1 MMVSIELTVLL
12 TTTGAGVGVGA
23 GAGVGVGAGLGVGA
37 GVGVEAGLV
46 VTSGVAV
53 GVPTD
58 VEVVPV
64 ATVVVDVMPAGLLA
78 VLAVST
84 AVAIVPT
91 ADVKAFDIAL
101 PT

>member
-1 MMVSIELTVLL
+1 MGE
-12 TTTGAGVGVGA
+12 GVGA
-23 GAGVGVGAGLGVGA
+23 GAGLA
-37 GVGVEAGLV
+37 

-53 GVPTD
+53 GVPAD

-78 VLAVST
+78 VFAVST
-84 AVAIVPT
+84 AVTIVPT
-91 ADVKAFDIAL
+91 ADVTAFDIAL

>member
-1 MMVSIELTVLL
+1 M
-12 TTTGAGVGVGA
+12 GAGVGA
-23 GAGVGVGAGLGVGA
+23 GAGLA
-37 GVGVEAGLV
+37 

-53 GVPTD
+53 GVPAD

-78 VLAVST
+78 VFAVST

-91 ADVKAFDIAL
+91 ADVTAFDIAL

>member
-1 MMVSIELTVLL
+1 M
-12 TTTGAGVGVGA
+12 GAGVGA
-23 GAGVGVGAGLGVGA
+23 GAGLA
-37 GVGVEAGLV
+37 

-53 GVPTD
+53 GVPAD

-78 VLAVST
+78 VFAVST
-84 AVAIVPT
+84 AVAIVPM
-91 ADVKAFDIAL
+91 ADVTAFDIAL

>member
-1 MMVSIELTVLL
+1 L
-12 TTTGAGVGVGA
+12 A
-23 GAGVGVGAGLGVGA
+23 
-37 GVGVEAGLV
+37 

-53 GVPTD
+53 GVPAD

-78 VLAVST
+78 VFAVST

-91 ADVKAFDIAL
+91 ADVTAFDIAL